1 MGAVL
6 TESLSTAPAP
16 AAPGT
21 ASGGSHHRARPA
33 IIQGGMGVAVSGW
46 RLAREVSRTGHLGV
60 VSGTAMDAV
69 LARRL
74 QDGDA
79 GGHYRRALVHFPSP
93 AIVERV
99 LERYFVDGRPSRGCS
114 VQAHPQADRRRL
126 ARRPGARRPR
136 ELRRGV
142 AGEGGPCRRRRRQL
156 PREGPDGHP
165 DRRPRGDARGG
176 RLRAHGR
183 RHPARGAP
191 AARLPRGRRGRAA
204 SPPTSRAPPSSAAV
218 EVDPAGLLGADLP
231 PLTRPDFLAIVSPR
245 PARVVPHRDAAICP
259 DGFVVERPPAGG
271 HSAPPRGADAA
282 RRARRPGL
290 RRHGTRPT

>member
-16 AAPGT
+16 VAPGT

-74 QDGDA
+74 QDGDP

-99 LERYFVDGRPSRGCS
+99 LEKYYVDGGRAEDAPYKPIPKLTVGASS
-114 VQAHPQADRRRL
+114 
-126 ARRPGARRPR
+126 RRPGARRPR
-136 ELRRGV
+136 QLRRGV
-142 AGEGGPCRRRRRQL
+142 AGEGGPCRRRRHQL
-156 PREGPDGHP
+156 PREGPDGDP

-176 RLRAHGR
+176 RLRAHGC
-183 RHPARGAP
+183 RHPARGPPAP
-191 AARLPRGRRGRAA
+191 PVPRGRRGRADPRRRRGRNPA
-204 SPPTSRAPPSSAAV
+204 SAPWRSTRRPCSVRTCRRSPDPTSSRSSPSTSSRRTSIATQRSVPTASSSS
-218 EVDPAGLLGADLP
+218 G
-231 PLTRPDFLAIVSPR
+231 PR
-245 PARVVPHRDAAICP
+245 PA
-259 DGFVVERPPAGG
+259 GT
-271 HSAPPRGADAA
+271 PPRPAA
-282 RRARRPGL
+282 GCSSTSTGTRSTA
-290 RRHGTRPT
+290 HGTRPT

>member
-74 QDGDA
+74 QDGDP

-99 LERYFVDGRPSRGCS
+99 LEKYFVDGGRAEDAPYKPIPKLTAGASRAAQELAVLGNFAEVWLAKEGHAGVVGVNCLEKVQMATPAAVFGAMLAGVDYVLMGAESRGRSRSCS
-114 VQAHPQADRRRL
+114 RTSRL
-126 ARRPGARRPR
+126 VVRPECPWTWS
-136 ELRRGV
+136 
-142 AGEGGPCRRRRRQL
+142 
-156 PREGPDGHP
+156 
-165 DRRPRGDARGG
+165 
-176 RLRAHGR
+176 
-183 RHPARGAP
+183 
-191 AARLPRGRRGRAA
+191 GRARTA
-204 SPPTSRAPPSSAAV
+204 SRRSR
-218 EVDPAGLLGADLP
+218 
-231 PLTRPDFLAIVSPR
+231 R
-245 PARVVPHRDAAICP
+245 
-259 DGFVVERPPAGG
+259 FVVCGRTWCSSTCRCPASTG
-271 HSAPPRGADAA
+271 S
-282 RRARRPGL
+282 
-290 RRHGTRPT
+290 TSSSC